1 MPDNNKDIKVSKRKY
16 FGTDGIR
23 GRVGQAPI
31 TPEFV
36 MKLGWAAGKVF
47 RRQGVSTILIGKDTR
62 VSGYM
67 FESALEAGLSAAGV
81 NIGLLGPIPTP
92 AIAYLT
98 RTFKAQAGIVISASH
113 NPFYDNGIKFFSA
126 QGTKLPDELENQIEA
141 MIDAPM
147 EVVDSSELGKA
158 FRIED
163 ARGRYVE
170 FCKSRVSD
178 EINLSGL
185 KMVVDCAN
193 GATYQVGPSV
203 LSELGA
209 DISEIHV
216 NPDGF
221 NINEGCGSTSP
232 EVLKRVVLAEK
243 ADLGIA
249 FDGDGDR
256 LMFIDHEGQ
265 SVDGDE
271 ILYILARH
279 QKLTGTMNGGVV
291 GTTMS
296 NLGLE
301 RALADMDIPFV
312 RADVGDRFVMEALK
326 EKNWS
331 LGGENSGHVV
341 IRDMTTTGDGVI
353 SALKVLE
360 VMHETGSS
368 LAELRRGMT
377 KCPQVLLN
385 VTVSDKQKVMNSEEV
400 LAAVADVESSM
411 GDRGRV
417 LLRPS
422 GTEPLVRVMVE
433 GVDSAEIQSEAEKL
447 VSIVE
452 RVANG

>member
-1 MPDNNKDIKVSKRKY
+1 VSGRKY

-23 GRVGQAPI
+23 GKVGQSPI
-31 TPEFV
+31 TPDFV

-126 QGTKLPDELENQIEA
+126 QGAKLPDDLEDQIEA
-141 MIDAPM
+141 MIDAPT

-178 EINLSGL
+178 ELDLSGV
-185 KMVVDCAN
+185 KMVLDCAN
-193 GATYQVGPSV
+193 GATYQVAPAV
-203 LSELGA
+203 MSELRA
-209 DISEIHV
+209 DINEIHV

-243 ADLGIA
+243 ADIGIA

-256 LMFIDHEGQ
+256 LILIDDQGLE
-265 SVDGDE
+265 VDGDE

-279 QKLTGTMNGGVV
+279 QKLKGEMVGGVV
-291 GTTMS
+291 GTKMS

-301 RALADMDIPFV
+301 RALSEMDIPFV
-312 RADVGDRFVMEALK
+312 RADVGDRYVMEALK
-326 EKNWS
+326 ENQWS
-331 LGGENSGHVV
+331 MGGENSGHIVLK
-341 IRDMTTTGDGVI
+341 DMTSTGDGLI

-360 VMHETGSS
+360 VMFETKSS

-377 KCPQVLLN
+377 KCPQNLVN
-385 VTVSDKQKVMNSEEV
+385 VKVADKKAVMTSPEIAEEV
-400 LAAVADVESSM
+400 QVVEQRM

-433 GVDSAEIQSEAEKL
+433 GVDQEEIDREAEYL
-447 VSIVE
+447 VSVV
-452 RVANG
+452 RKAAGL

>member
-1 MPDNNKDIKVSKRKY
+1 MSSRKY

-23 GRVGQAPI
+23 GKVGSAPV
-31 TPEFV
+31 TPDFV

-47 RRQGVSTILIGKDTR
+47 RRKGVSTILIGKDTR

-126 QGTKLPDELENQIEA
+126 QGTKLPDELELEIEA

-158 FRIED
+158 FRVED

-178 EINLSGL
+178 ELDLSEI
-185 KMVVDCAN
+185 KMVLDCAN
-193 GATYQVGPSV
+193 GATYQVAPAV
-203 LSELGA
+203 MAELRA
-209 DISEIHV
+209 NLSEIHV

-232 EVLKRVVLAEK
+232 EALKRVVLAEK
-243 ADLGIA
+243 ADIGIA

-256 LMFIDHEGQ
+256 LILVDDHGEF
-265 SVDGDE
+265 VDGDE

-279 QKLTGTMNGGVV
+279 QKLKGEMLGGVV
-291 GTTMS
+291 GTKMS

-301 RALADMDIPFV
+301 RALASMDIPFV
-312 RADVGDRFVMEALK
+312 RADVGDRYVMEALK
-326 EKNWS
+326 ENQWVM
-331 LGGENSGHVV
+331 GGENSGHIVLG
-341 IRDMTTTGDGVI
+341 DMTTTGDGLI

-360 VMHETGSS
+360 VMFETGSS
-368 LAELRRGMT
+368 LAELRQGMT
-377 KCPQVLLN
+377 KCPQKLVN
-385 VTVSDKQKVMNSEEV
+385 VKVEDKKAVMTSPEIAREVELSEQRME
-400 LAAVADVESSM
+400 
-411 GDRGRV
+411 GRGRV

-433 GVDSAEIQSEAEKL
+433 GVDQEEIDREVTCL
-447 VSIVE
+447 VEVVKKAAS
-452 RVANG
+452 

>member
-1 MPDNNKDIKVSKRKY
+1 VSSRKY

-23 GRVGQAPI
+23 GKVGQHPI
-31 TPEFV
+31 TPDFV

-126 QGTKLPDELENQIEA
+126 NGTKLPDDLEQQIEA

-170 FCKSRVSD
+170 FCKSRVTDKLDLSD
-178 EINLSGL
+178 M

-193 GATYQVGPSV
+193 GATYQVAPAV
-203 LSELGA
+203 LSELRA
-209 DISEIHV
+209 DLSEIHV

-232 EVLKRVVLAEK
+232 EALKRVVLAEK
-243 ADLGIA
+243 ADIGIA

-256 LMFIDHEGQ
+256 LIFIDDQGCE
-265 SVDGDE
+265 VDGDE
-271 ILYILARH
+271 ILFILARH
-279 QKLTGTMNGGVV
+279 QKLKGKMDGGVV
-291 GTTMS
+291 GTKMS

-301 RALADMDIPFV
+301 RALAEMDIPFV
-312 RADVGDRFVMEALK
+312 RADVGDRYVMEALK
-326 EKNWS
+326 SNDWTI
-331 LGGENSGHVV
+331 GGENSGHIVLK
-341 IRDMTTTGDGVI
+341 DMTSTGDGLI

-360 VMHETGSS
+360 VMFETGSS
-368 LAELRRGMT
+368 LAELRKGMV
-377 KCPQVLLN
+377 KCPQKLVN
-385 VTVSDKQKVMNSEEV
+385 VKVTDKKKIMESPSVAEEV
-400 LAAVADVESSM
+400 VKSETRM

-433 GVDSAEIQSEAEKL
+433 GVDQEEIEREVDILVGVVQKL
-447 VSIVE
+447 AVE
-452 RVANG
+452 

>member
-1 MPDNNKDIKVSKRKY
+1 MSKRKY

-23 GRVGQAPI
+23 GKVGQAPI
-31 TPEFV
+31 TPDFV

-126 QGTKLPDELENQIEA
+126 QGTKLPDDLEHQIEA

-170 FCKSRVSD
+170 FCKSRVTD
-178 EINLSGL
+178 ELDLSGI
-185 KMVVDCAN
+185 KMVIDCAN
-193 GATYQVGPSV
+193 GATYQVAPAV
-203 LSELGA
+203 MSELRA
-209 DISEIHV
+209 DLSEIHV

-243 ADLGIA
+243 ADIGIA

-256 LMFIDHEGQ
+256 LILIDDHGEE
-265 SVDGDE
+265 VDGDE

-279 QKLTGTMNGGVV
+279 QKLKGAMEGGVV
-291 GTTMS
+291 GTKMS

-301 RALADMDIPFV
+301 RALAEMNIPFV
-312 RADVGDRFVMEALK
+312 RADVGDRYVMEALK
-326 EKNWS
+326 ENGWAM
-331 LGGENSGHVV
+331 GGENSGHIVLG
-341 IRDMTTTGDGVI
+341 DMTSTGDGLI

-360 VMHETGSS
+360 VMFETGSS
-368 LAELRRGMT
+368 LAELRQGMT
-377 KCPQVLLN
+377 KCPQKLVN
-385 VTVSDKQKVMNSEEV
+385 VKVSDKQLIMTSDAIAEEV
-400 LAAVADVESSM
+400 AKSENRM

-422 GTEPLVRVMVE
+422 GTEPVIRVMVE
-433 GVDSAEIQSEAEKL
+433 GVDQQEIEREVAHL
-447 VSIVE
+447 VEVVKGLAS
-452 RVANG
+452 

>member
-1 MPDNNKDIKVSKRKY
+1 VSKRKY

-23 GRVGQAPI
+23 GKVGQAPI
-31 TPEFV
+31 TPDFV

-126 QGTKLPDELENQIEA
+126 QGTKLPDDLEHQIEA

-170 FCKSRVSD
+170 FCKSRVTD
-178 EINLSGL
+178 ELDLSGI
-185 KMVVDCAN
+185 KMVIDCAN
-193 GATYQVGPSV
+193 GATYQVAPAV
-203 LSELGA
+203 MSELRA
-209 DISEIHV
+209 DLSEIHV

-243 ADLGIA
+243 ADIGIA

-256 LMFIDHEGQ
+256 LILIDDHGEE
-265 SVDGDE
+265 VDGDE

-279 QKLTGTMNGGVV
+279 QKLKGTMEGGVV
-291 GTTMS
+291 GTKMS

-301 RALADMDIPFV
+301 RALAEMNIPFV
-312 RADVGDRFVMEALK
+312 RADVGDRYVMEALK
-326 EKNWS
+326 ENGWAM
-331 LGGENSGHVV
+331 GGENSGHIVLG
-341 IRDMTTTGDGVI
+341 DMTSTGDGLI

-360 VMHETGSS
+360 VMFETGSS
-368 LAELRRGMT
+368 LAELRQGMT
-377 KCPQVLLN
+377 KCPQKLVN
-385 VTVSDKQKVMNSEEV
+385 VKVSDKQLIMTSDVIAEEV
-400 LAAVADVESSM
+400 AKSENRM

-422 GTEPLVRVMVE
+422 GTEPVIRVMVE
-433 GVDSAEIQSEAEKL
+433 GVDQQEIEREVAHL
-447 VSIVE
+447 VEVVKGLAS
-452 RVANG
+452 

>member
-1 MPDNNKDIKVSKRKY
+1 VSKRKY

-23 GRVGQAPI
+23 GKVGQAPI
-31 TPEFV
+31 TPDFV

-126 QGTKLPDELENQIEA
+126 QGTKLPDDLEHQIEA

-170 FCKSRVSD
+170 FCKSRVTD
-178 EINLSGL
+178 ELDLSGI
-185 KMVVDCAN
+185 KMVIDCAN
-193 GATYQVGPSV
+193 GATYQVAPAV
-203 LSELGA
+203 MSELRA
-209 DISEIHV
+209 DLSEIHV

-243 ADLGIA
+243 ADIGIA

-256 LMFIDHEGQ
+256 LILIDDHGEE
-265 SVDGDE
+265 VDGDE

-279 QKLTGTMNGGVV
+279 QKLKGTMEGGVV
-291 GTTMS
+291 GTKMS

-301 RALADMDIPFV
+301 RALAEMNIPFV
-312 RADVGDRFVMEALK
+312 RADVGDRYVMEALK
-326 EKNWS
+326 ENGWAM
-331 LGGENSGHVV
+331 GGENSGHIVLG
-341 IRDMTTTGDGVI
+341 DMTSTGDGLI

-360 VMHETGSS
+360 VMFETGSS
-368 LAELRRGMT
+368 LAELRQGMT
-377 KCPQVLLN
+377 KCPQKLVN
-385 VTVSDKQKVMNSEEV
+385 VKVSDKQLIMTSDAIAEEV
-400 LAAVADVESSM
+400 SKSENRM

-422 GTEPLVRVMVE
+422 GTEPVIRVMVE
-433 GVDSAEIQSEAEKL
+433 GVDQQEIEREVAHL
-447 VSIVE
+447 VEVVKGLAS
-452 RVANG
+452 

>member
-1 MPDNNKDIKVSKRKY
+1 MGNRKY

-23 GRVGQAPI
+23 GKVGQSPI
-31 TPEFV
+31 TPDFV

-126 QGTKLPDELENQIEA
+126 QGTKLPDDLEHQIEA

-178 EINLSGL
+178 ELDLSSI
-185 KMVVDCAN
+185 KMVLDCAN
-193 GATYQVGPSV
+193 GATYQVAPAV
-203 LSELGA
+203 MAELRA
-209 DISEIHV
+209 NLSEIHV

-232 EVLKRVVLAEK
+232 EVLRRVVLAEK
-243 ADLGIA
+243 ADIGIA

-256 LMFIDHEGQ
+256 LILVDDHGEL
-265 SVDGDE
+265 VDGDE

-279 QKLTGTMNGGVV
+279 QKLKGTMDGGVV
-291 GTTMS
+291 GTKMS

-312 RADVGDRFVMEALK
+312 RADVGDRYVMEALK
-326 EKNWS
+326 ENEWYM
-331 LGGENSGHVV
+331 GGENSGHIVLG
-341 IRDMTTTGDGVI
+341 DMTSTGDGLI

-360 VMHETGSS
+360 VMFETGSS
-368 LAELRRGMT
+368 LAELRQGMT
-377 KCPQVLLN
+377 KCPQKLVN
-385 VTVSDKQKVMNSEEV
+385 VKVSDKKGIMGSPEIAKEVEASEVRME
-400 LAAVADVESSM
+400 
-411 GDRGRV
+411 GRGRV

-433 GVDSAEIQSEAEKL
+433 GVDQSEIEREVAHL
-447 VSIVE
+447 VEVVKSVTK
-452 RVANG
+452 